1 MKLYN
6 TYTQKT
12 EEIKPIEEN
21 KISMYV
27 CGPTV
32 YNYPHIGN
40 ARPIV
45 VFDTLVNTLE
55 ALGYE
60 VTYASNYTD
69 VDDKII
75 AKAIEEGVSEKIGRA
90 HV

>member
-45 VFDTLVNTLE
+45 VF
-55 ALGYE
+55 GYPCQ
-60 VTYASNYTD
+60 YFRS
-69 VDDKII
+69 I
-75 AKAIEEGVSEKIGRA
+75 RL
-90 HV
+90 